1 MKYVYGPI
9 QSRRLG
15 LSLGITLTPYKVC
28 SFNCVY
34 CQLGRTNERTIQ
46 RKEYLD
52 IVEIVKELDAWIKGN
67 PLETKKLNY
76 ITFSG
81 SGEPLLHTGI
91 SEIISEV
98 KKIIPIPAAVAVIT
112 NASLINIILVRQ
124 QLQNADLIVPSLNAA
139 TQDVFE
145 KINRPVEGIKVEDII
160 NGLINLRKEFKG
172 RIWLEVM
179 LVKGINDDLQH
190 IRKLKEA
197 INAIIP
203 DSIQLNSPVRST
215 AEPGI
220 FSVEKN
226 KLLAIKEIFGDKCE
240 II

>member
-1 MKYVYGPI
+1 MRYVYGPI
-9 QSRRLG
+9 QSRRIG

-34 CQLGRTNERTIQ
+34 CQLGRTDERTIQ
-46 RKEYLD
+46 RKEYLN
-52 IVEIVKELDAWIKGN
+52 IAGIAKELDTWIKGN
-67 PLETKKLNY
+67 SLQAKELDY

-81 SGEPLLHTGI
+81 SGEPSLHIGI
-91 SEIISEV
+91 GELIGES
-98 KKIIPIPAAVAVIT
+98 KKIIPVPVTVIT
-112 NASLINIILVRQ
+112 NASLINIPLVRQ
-124 QLQNADLIVPSLNAA
+124 QLQGAYLIVPSLNAA

-145 KINRPVEGIKVEDII
+145 KIDRPVEGIKVEDII

-172 RIWLEVM
+172 KIWLEVM
-179 LVKGINDDLQH
+179 LVKGINDDLRH

-197 INAIIP
+197 IDAINP
-203 DSIQLNSPVRST
+203 DSVQLNSPVRST

-226 KLLAIKEIFGDKCE
+226 KLLEIKKILGDKCE
-240 II
+240 IV